1 MQMEGSQI
9 NLVELLAQL
18 EQRIEQQ
25 LAALQQAQQQIQQ
38 LRVENALLKGQLAQA
53 QPGAQS
59 QQEQIQPVSAAKV
72 QAESVSPSQ
81 PQPGVEQVAQE
92 PQRVFEQESQRFFE
106 QEPLS
111 VSEQRSQPVADE
123 EASGGRSR
131 GHSQD
136 RSKRKNKAANHAA
149 VAWLCELFPKAFSRE
164 QPQALQVGI
173 QEELLAKMP
182 EQGSKIKRALASYT
196 HAPFY
201 LRAIKAGQPRVNLQ
215 GQAVG
220 VVTAEDEAFA
230 QERYQQQFGHK
241 KGQRTAK
248 PAQGRVNKP
257 KQGEQRMQNKLHQ
270 LMDKLNSH

>member
-38 LRVENALLKGQLAQA
+38 LRAENVLLKGQLAQV

-59 QQEQIQPVSAAKV
+59 QQEQIQPVSVAKV
-72 QAESVSPSQ
+72 QAEPSTHLPPSQ
-81 PQPGVEQVAQE
+81 PQPGVEQ
-92 PQRVFEQESQRFFE
+92 ES
-106 QEPLS
+106 LS

-241 KGQRTAK
+241 KGQRAAK
-248 PAQGRVNKP
+248 PAQGRANKP

>member
-38 LRVENALLKGQLAQA
+38 LRVENALLKGQLAQV

-72 QAESVSPSQ
+72 QAEPSTQLPPSQ
-81 PQPGVEQVAQE
+81 PQSGVEQVA
-92 PQRVFEQESQRFFE
+92 

-248 PAQGRVNKP
+248 PAQGRANKP